1 MPKRP
6 SRKRPSGKVL
16 LLRNMSITMGL
27 IAFALIFLVG
37 MDYIYLS
44 NFYLVTMPLMGGS
57 IALFIYAA
65 LLHQKE
71 QKQ

>member
-1 MPKRP
+1 
-6 SRKRPSGKVL
+6 
-16 LLRNMSITMGL
+16 MGL